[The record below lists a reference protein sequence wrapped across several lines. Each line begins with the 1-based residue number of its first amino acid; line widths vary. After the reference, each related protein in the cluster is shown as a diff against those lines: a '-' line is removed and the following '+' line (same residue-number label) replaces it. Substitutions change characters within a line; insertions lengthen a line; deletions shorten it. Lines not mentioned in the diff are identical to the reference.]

1 MGCVRYLRA
10 PPRFAGTWA
19 LRGAC
24 GERGWAATGR
34 AAGRAGQGE
43 TKVLLLLLPRVG
55 GVQGCVGRAV
65 GGGGELRP
73 GWLRGVQ
80 LSRVLRS
87 VRTQPRFR
95 AFEVSGRRVP
105 QRPGRA
111 ARGTLSGALR
121 LRGTRRQLR
130 CVPRSDRGF
139 LSCVRSVLQISR
151 SEMSS
156 TPSCR

>member
-87 VRTQPRFR
+87 VRTQSPVR
-95 AFEVSGRRVP
+95 ASAPSRCRDGAFPSGRAGQLGAPSAVRCGCV
-105 QRPGRA
+105 
-111 ARGTLSGALR
+111 ARGGSSAVSRDRIGASFLVFV
-121 LRGTRRQLR
+121 LFY
-130 CVPRSDRGF
+130 RSHARK
-139 LSCVRSVLQISR
+139 
-151 SEMSS
+151 
-156 TPSCR
+156 